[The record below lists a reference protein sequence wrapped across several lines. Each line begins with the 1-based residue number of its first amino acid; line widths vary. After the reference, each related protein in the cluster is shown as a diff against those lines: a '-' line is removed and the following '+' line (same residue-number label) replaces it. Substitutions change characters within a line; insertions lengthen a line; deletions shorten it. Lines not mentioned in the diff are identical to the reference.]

1 MLFLVIISQNIE
13 IQDLGL
19 PMQQYTQSQ
28 HNYTAHLM
36 IRNHSLDNIALIFWS
51 TASVIGE
58 CMRLSRQQ
66 DSEFD
71 VFTVRLRLHTN
82 AKANKV

>member
-71 VFTVRLRLHTN
+71 VFHSQ
-82 AKANKV
+82 AQAAYKCKANKV